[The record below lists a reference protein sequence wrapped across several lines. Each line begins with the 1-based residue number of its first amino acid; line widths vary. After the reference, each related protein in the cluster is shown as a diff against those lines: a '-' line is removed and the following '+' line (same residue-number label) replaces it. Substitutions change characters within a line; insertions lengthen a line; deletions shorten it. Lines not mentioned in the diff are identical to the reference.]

1 MLDEMPLKDC
11 DAWIAALLKKNELLG
26 QNFCSSYLVKRQCKL
41 K

>member
-26 QNFCSSYLVKRQCKL
+26 QNSCPSYFGKGQCKL